1 MNKRCMMDYFGFFFF
16 FCLESSS
23 WNDESHHVI
32 FFFFYPVLTQESKLF
47 CRLQE
52 RSLRSPFINI
62 YVHINLWQQLFD
74 LLSMNHT

>member
-1 MNKRCMMDYFGFFFF
+1 MNKWCMMDYAFFPFGIF
-16 FCLESSS
+16 

-32 FFFFYPVLTQESKLF
+32 FFYPVLTQESKLF

-62 YVHINLWQQLFD
+62 YVHINPWQQLFD

>member
-1 MNKRCMMDYFGFFFF
+1 MM
-16 FCLESSS
+16 
-23 WNDESHHVI
+23 NDESRCVI
-32 FFFFYPVLTQESKLF
+32 SPVLAQESKLF